1 MKCFA
6 ENHAVSA
13 RGVAQFVFKI
23 FPLIVLFWLRHVSTL
38 QNPADGEA
46 AGAERRREAGKGVGE
61 APGQGSGSCRGPPGH
76 GCHVACWDRRTQD
89 GIGPAC
95 SGELSTV

>member
-1 MKCFA
+1 MRRA
-6 ENHAVSA
+6 TVSVQGPGRRVSA

-46 AGAERRREAGKGVGE
+46 AGAERRREAGKGAATGM
-61 APGQGSGSCRGPPGH
+61 
-76 GCHVACWDRRTQD
+76 
-89 GIGPAC
+89 
-95 SGELSTV
+95 